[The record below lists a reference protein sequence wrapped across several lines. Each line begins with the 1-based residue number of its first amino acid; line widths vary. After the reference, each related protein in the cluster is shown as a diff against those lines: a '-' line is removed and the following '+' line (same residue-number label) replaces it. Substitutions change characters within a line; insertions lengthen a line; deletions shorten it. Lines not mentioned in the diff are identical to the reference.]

1 MKFLRVFLSALGFWR
16 SQYCIAH
23 LFSVPMGLQKLSK
36 FFNESSISPTV
47 IMGVQEL
54 GNTEY
59 YKSHN
64 NLLISLYIL
73 CRVDRRLELYV
84 SLKSHLSQA
93 GSSH

>member
-1 MKFLRVFLSALGFWR
+1 MKFLTVFLSAFGFWR
-16 SQYCIAH
+16 SQDCIAH

-47 IMGVQEL
+47 LMGLQEL

-64 NLLISLYIL
+64 IL

-84 SLKSHLSQA
+84 SLKSHLSQP
-93 GSSH
+93 GSSR